1 MYEAF
6 YSRARKAKSIEEVKV
21 EAVEANIVSTKEEEI
36 TVAKEAISEEDIAEV
51 CFDTTNGDDMLFVVL
66 GAN

>member
-21 EAVEANIVSTKEEEI
+21 EAVEANTFSTKEEEI
-36 TVAKEAISEEDIAEV
+36 TVDKEAISSNVKFAVMQKKIFTWEKEE
-51 CFDTTNGDDMLFVVL
+51 
-66 GAN
+66 